1 MLFADR
7 KIDYGPRLNA
17 LLWLMVSVSALFLFT
32 RLYLKKCQMRGLWW
46 DDYILLGAWVCQTV
60 QVGLVSYL
68 ISLGYGK
75 PVIPKENT
83 GPVFSLV
90 VNLLSSFLITS
101 NLLGKI
107 SFGLTLLRIPAL
119 WIRLAVWYII
129 ITLTATLGM
138 STVLV
143 WIECLGV
150 KRAANCIDVRV
161 SLSYNMFSC
170 IYSAAM
176 DVVLAFLPWKFIW
189 SLQMGKKEKLGVVV
203 AMSMGVFAGAAAA
216 MKTVTFPT
224 VISNPPVA
232 SMSLIVWGNA
242 ESSIC
247 IMAASIPI
255 LRALVREG
263 FHAAVPLGYR
273 TDETGYTRSMS
284 ESGARNSVVDRSGM
298 FGRQLAVPIQPPG
311 MRKQDEIAT
320 SLDRTLVSDSP
331 EPGKPLK
338 KEGGEWSDDD
348 SFEMSNYQHRRP
360 QDPKDFLHNPL

>member
-1 MLFADR
+1 MLFVD
-7 KIDYGPRLNA
+7 KSIDYGPRLNA
-17 LLWLMVSVSALFLFT
+17 LMWLMVSVAALFLFT

-46 DDYILLGAWVCQTV
+46 DDYILLAAWVCQTV
-60 QVGLVSYL
+60 QSGLVSFL

-75 PVIPKENT
+75 PVIPEENA
-83 GPVFSLV
+83 GPLFSLC
-90 VNLLSSFLITS
+90 VNLLSTFLILA

-107 SFGLTLLRIPAL
+107 SFGLTLLRLPAF
-119 WIRLAVWYII
+119 WVRLAVWYIV

-143 WIECLGV
+143 WIECLGA
-150 KRAANCIDVRV
+150 KRAAACIDVRV
-161 SLSYNMFSC
+161 SVSYNMFSC
-170 IYSAAM
+170 IYSATM
-176 DVVLAFLPWKFIW
+176 DVVLAFLPWKFLW
-189 SLQMGKKEKLGVVV
+189 SLQMSKKERLGVVF

-224 VISNPPVA
+224 VIKDPLA

-263 FHAAVPLGYR
+263 FQAAVPLGYR
-273 TDETGYTRSMS
+273 TDETGYTRPMS
-284 ESGARNSVVDRSGM
+284 ESGARRSIVDGPGI
-298 FGRQLAVPIQPPG
+298 FGRQLAAPIESPR
-311 MRKQDEIAT
+311 MRKREDAT
-320 SLDRTLVSDSP
+320 SLDRTLVSESP

-338 KEGGEWSDDD
+338 KDGEEWSDDD
-348 SFEMSNYQHRRP
+348 SIEMSNYQHRRP
-360 QDPKDFLHNPL
+360 QTPKDYLHNPL